1 LKLRWHHPDDSEV
14 QAAQSDGFAED
25 VWITAK
31 QGLPPGIA
39 APPWTVLVEPKAW
52 LVRILRRDF

>member
-39 APPWTVLVEPKAW
+39 ARPAPVLFNTA
-52 LVRILRRDF
+52 LMI